1 MSVRDLIVLG
11 SASAVPTKARNH
23 NGYLLRWD
31 GHGVLF
37 DPGEGTQRQ
46 MTRAGVSAHDVTWIC
61 VTHFHGDHCLGVPGI
76 VQRIARD
83 GVEHPVDAAYP
94 ASGALYWERLR
105 HAAAFR
111 DTDVI
116 RERPVSGE
124 RMELDTEGVPFGLV
138 ARRLSHPVEA
148 YGYRLEEP
156 DGITMLPGELAAR
169 GVRGPLVRRL
179 QEEGRVTV
187 PGGRTVTLDECGV
200 RRPGQ
205 KVAFVMDTRLCDG
218 VRELAA
224 GVDMLV
230 IESTFLHQDAALADE
245 YGHLTAAQAARAAAD
260 AGVRHLVL
268 THFSERYRADDERR
282 FLDEASAEFTGE
294 VTLVHDLDRIPM
306 PRRRNQQD
314 LRNEHDRRTEH
325 DRLTGLDLGQESRH
339 G

>member
-1 MSVRDLIVLG
+1 MSARDLTVLG
-11 SASAVPTKARNH
+11 SASAVPTRTRNH

-31 GHGVLF
+31 GHGLLF

-46 MTRAGVSAHDVTWIC
+46 MTLAGASASDVTWIC

-83 GVEHPVDAAYP
+83 GVAHPVDAAFP
-94 ASGALYWERLR
+94 ASGARFWERLR
-105 HAAAFR
+105 HAAAFH

-116 RERPVSGE
+116 RERPVAGD
-124 RMELDTEGVPFGLV
+124 RTELDTGDAPFSLV
-138 ARRLSHPVEA
+138 AMRLSHPVEA

-156 DGITMLPGELAAR
+156 DGVTMLPAELAAR
-169 GVRGPLVRRL
+169 GVRGPMVRRL
-179 QEEGRVTV
+179 QRDGRVVT
-187 PGGRTVTLDECGV
+187 PDGRTVTLDECSV

-205 KVAFVMDTRLCDG
+205 KFAFVMDTRLCDA
-218 VRELAA
+218 VAELAD

-230 IESTFLHQDAALADE
+230 IESTFLDSDAALAAE
-245 YGHLTAAQAARAAAD
+245 YGHLTASQAAKVAAG

-268 THFSERYRADDERR
+268 THFSERYRTDDEPR
-282 FLDEASAEFTGE
+282 FADEASAVFGGE

-306 PRRRNQQD
+306 PPR
-314 LRNEHDRRTEH
+314 
-325 DRLTGLDLGQESRH
+325 RLTGRRAGQDDDH

>member
-11 SASAVPTKARNH
+11 SASAVPTKSRNH

-46 MTRAGVSAHDVTWIC
+46 MAHAGVSANDVTWIC

-83 GVEHPVDAAYP
+83 GVEHPVDAAFP
-94 ASGALYWERLR
+94 ASGRPYWERLR

-124 RMELDTEGVPFGLV
+124 RMPLDTGDAPFTLV

-148 YGYRLEEP
+148 YGYRLAEP
-156 DGITMLPGELAAR
+156 DGVTMLPAELAAR
-169 GVRGPLVRRL
+169 GVRGPLIRRL
-179 QEEGRVTV
+179 QEEGQVTTSEGRV
-187 PGGRTVTLDECGV
+187 VTLDECSV
-200 RRPGQ
+200 ARPGQ

-218 VRELAA
+218 VRELAD

-230 IESTFLHQDAALADE
+230 IESTFLHEDVALATE
-245 YGHLTAAQAARAAAD
+245 YGHLTAAQAGTVAAE

-268 THFSERYRADDERR
+268 THFSERYRIEDEHR
-282 FLDEASAEFTGE
+282 FVDEACAAFGGD
-294 VTLVHDLDRIPM
+294 VTLVHDLDRILM
-306 PRRRNQQD
+306 PPR
-314 LRNEHDRRTEH
+314 
-325 DRLTGLDLGQESRH
+325 RLTGRERGQDSLH